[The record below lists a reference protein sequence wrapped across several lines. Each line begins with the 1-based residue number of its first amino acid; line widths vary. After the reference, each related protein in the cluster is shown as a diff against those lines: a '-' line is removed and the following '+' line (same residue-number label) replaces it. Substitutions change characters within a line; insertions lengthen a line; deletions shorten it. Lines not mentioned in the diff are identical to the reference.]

1 LLLYIH
7 PIEQLNYYQWRR
19 WELSK
24 VLEINNLSK
33 IYGEGE
39 NKVTA
44 LDNVSFSIEKGQ
56 FVLIVGSS
64 GSGKSTLLNMI
75 GLLDHPTFGKVFID
89 GTDTSNLTDDK
100 ISSFRNKKLGF
111 IFQFSN
117 LLTDLTVL
125 ENVLLPR
132 QIAGNIDSAEK
143 NAIELLKA
151 VGLSD
156 QMNKRANKI
165 SGGQAQRAAIARG
178 LINNPAIVLADEPT
192 GNLDSVTSAKIVDL
206 MKTMAK
212 NLNQTFIIVTHDRQH
227 FGDVDRVITIKDG
240 KAFEGN
246 ASSEME
252 VLVW

>member
-1 LLLYIH
+1 M
-7 PIEQLNYYQWRR
+7 
-19 WELSK
+19 
-24 VLEINNLSK
+24 SK
-33 IYGEGE
+33 IYGADE
-39 NKVTA
+39 NKIKA
-44 LDNVSFSIEKGQ
+44 LDNVSFSIEKGE

-75 GLLDHPTFGKVFID
+75 GLLDRPTTGKVLID
-89 GTDTSNLTDDK
+89 GTDTTNLTDDK

-132 QIAGNIDSAEK
+132 EIAGTNDSAEK
-143 NAIELLKA
+143 NAIELLTA
-151 VGLSD
+151 VGLAD
-156 QMNKRANKI
+156 QINKRANKI

-178 LINNPAIVLADEPT
+178 LINNPSIVLADEPT
-192 GNLDSVTSAKIVDL
+192 GNLDSVTAEIIVQL
-206 MKTMAK
+206 MKSMAK
-212 NLNQTFIIVTHDRQH
+212 KLNQTFIVVTHDQH
-227 FGDVDRVITIKDG
+227 QFGDVDRVITIKDG

-246 ASSEME
+246 LPSEME